1 MITAT
6 TLLDEWLEQRTAPD
20 LLVLD
25 PSAHQ
30 AKWARNFT
38 EFKGE
43 VPGLVESITKYHRM
57 VRCMHMFRFSF
68 DDDDDDDARTI
79 MSAVWGG
86 QACVLDDFPSFQ
98 GTLHK
103 GR

>member
-38 EFKGE
+38 EFKEE
-43 VPGLVESITKYHRM
+43 VPGLVKSITKYHRM
-57 VRCMHMFRFSF
+57 VRCIPMFRFSS
-68 DDDDDDDARTI
+68 DDDDDARTTV
-79 MSAVWGG
+79 SAVRGG
-86 QACVLDDFPSFQ
+86 QACVLDDIPSFQ

-103 GR
+103 RR

>member
-38 EFKGE
+38 EFKEE
-43 VPGLVESITKYHRM
+43 VPGLVKSITKYHRM
-57 VRCMHMFRFSF
+57 VRCIPMFRFSS
-68 DDDDDDDARTI
+68 DDDDDDARTI
-79 MSAVWGG
+79 VSAVRGG
-86 QACVLDDFPSFQ
+86 QACVLDDIPSFQ

-103 GR
+103 RR